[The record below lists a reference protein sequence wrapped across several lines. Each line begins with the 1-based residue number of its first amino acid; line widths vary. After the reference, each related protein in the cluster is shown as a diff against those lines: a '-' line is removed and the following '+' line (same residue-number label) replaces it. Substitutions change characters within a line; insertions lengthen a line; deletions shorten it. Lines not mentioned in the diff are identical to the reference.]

1 MKHVCKIIIIIII
14 ILLFLFLFSA
24 SCGML
29 NQHIHAYSTALEKQ
43 ALVCGR
49 TVNYAVKQCCD
60 DGKASMKE
68 VRLPTKRPHFR
79 SVMCATGF
87 DESCEDWNEKLAACA
102 FMVDDIVTKGI
113 ISTVTPVP
121 NYINSHT
128 QNCKK
133 TNSCVIFFSLRFY
146 CHCPYVYIY
155 MFDFDVYK

>member
-1 MKHVCKIIIIIII
+1 MRYVKPKTY
-14 ILLFLFLFSA
+14 
-24 SCGML
+24 
-29 NQHIHAYSTALEKQ
+29 AYSTALEKQ

-113 ISTVTPVP
+113 ITTVTPVP

-128 QNCKK
+128 HTHTQLQRI
-133 TNSCVIFFSLRFY
+133 NSCVNFFSSFLLSL
-146 CHCPYVYIY
+146 PISISIY
-155 MFDFDVYK
+155 MYLFDFDIYK